1 MSDLFS
7 TDPLSGEPQ
16 GPPPSS
22 RPNTRAP
29 PAGAFNFTP
38 TPAPTAASASK
49 ASKRKRTNT
58 EGSTTTGGSQ
68 IENMVVAALANTNS
82 ELLERIKELTSEVTA
97 LREQIT
103 RMEKA
108 QNKGN
113 NKVATIEKATK
124 SFAQVAKENTP
135 TQATPTAT
143 KATPQVAPAN
153 QKGKEDKRPSTPSK
167 RMRRVVVLIEGAFS
181 ANALILRDQVNK
193 ALKSSN
199 APTEVMVL
207 SIAFNAKGN
216 AILTLREGCT
226 SPQFL
231 KFRQTV
237 VDAFKGLKIKVK
249 SVEADQQWFKYKL
262 HGVPIEEFDGEKGM
276 QKLKDE
282 IESYNPKIKLAQTP
296 RWLTSDDARKEKKF
310 STVVLAVQDQ
320 EECKVMKKGVWVSN
334 KLCKTAEFVT
344 SRPTDQCGQC
354 LKTGHHWKQ
363 CTTTARCKI
372 CAGAHLSKDHLCK
385 KCNKKGVSCGCSP
398 VKCFN
403 CGEGHMATY
412 PRCVYILKSRGPQE
426 KEKAPEKAAT
436 PSPENASAAAPAV
449 ASADAMD
456 TTTV

>member
-1 MSDLFS
+1 MALA
-7 TDPLSGEPQ
+7 LV
-16 GPPPSS
+16 
-22 RPNTRAP
+22 N
-29 PAGAFNFTP
+29 
-38 TPAPTAASASK
+38 
-49 ASKRKRTNT
+49 TNT
-58 EGSTTTGGSQ
+58 Q
-68 IENMVVAALANTNS
+68 
-82 ELLERIKELTSEVTA
+82 LLERIKELTSEVTA

-113 NKVATIEKATK
+113 SKVASIEKATK
-124 SFAQVAKENTP
+124 SFSQVVKENAPPQQT
-135 TQATPTAT
+135 TPTAK
-143 KATPQVAPAN
+143 KAAPQVASGN
-153 QKGKEDKRPSTPSK
+153 QKGKEDKRPSVPSK
-167 RMRRVVVLIEGAFS
+167 RMRRVVVLIEGTYS
-181 ANALILRDQVNK
+181 ADHVKLRDQLNK
-193 ALKSSN
+193 ALKTSK
-199 APTEVMVL
+199 APSEVMVL

-226 SPQFL
+226 STQFL
-231 KFRQTV
+231 KFCQVV
-237 VDAFKGLKIKVK
+237 VDTFKGLKIKAK

-262 HGVPIEEFDGEKGM
+262 HGVSVEEFNGEKGM

-296 RWLTSDDARKEKKF
+296 RWLTSDDARKGKKF

-320 EECKVMKKGVWVSN
+320 EECKAMKKGLWVNN
-334 KLCKTAEFVT
+334 KLCKSAEFVT

-385 KCNKKGVSCGCSP
+385 KCNKKGVSCGCST

-412 PRCVYILKSRGPQE
+412 PRCSYILKARGNQE
-426 KEKAPEKAAT
+426 KTQT
-436 PSPENASAAAPAV
+436 PAAAPAEAPAGPSDV
-449 ASADAMD
+449 TMVS
-456 TTTV
+456 V